1 MPPTIGPPVVTPNDL
16 QIEDSVINY
25 GRWDDGFTLGLYK
38 DPRAGIRFRS
48 NDNLKNANDSTHGH
62 LEEKI
67 SFHSPSL

>member
-38 DPRAGIRFRS
+38 DSRIGIGFRS
-48 NDNLKNANDSTHGH
+48 NDNSK
-62 LEEKI
+62 
-67 SFHSPSL
+67 